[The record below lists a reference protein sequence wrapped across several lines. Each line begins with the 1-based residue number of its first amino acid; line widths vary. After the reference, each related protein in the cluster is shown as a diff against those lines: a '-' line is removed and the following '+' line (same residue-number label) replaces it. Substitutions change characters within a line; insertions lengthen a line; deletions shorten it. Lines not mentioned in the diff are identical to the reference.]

1 MLAAFSASKF
11 IHSTWS
17 IGYFLPP
24 KMNDKVPEIAMSQ
37 FETDKGILE
46 PQLRQYGLEFA
57 TDGFHIRWA
66 KGNQR
71 HPRNWS
77 IVRKA
82 YDTSLIIFLE
92 LFTYVDCL
100 LLCTRWGSLLID
112 DCIQDRHQ
120 RFRRTFLFPPCPLRN
135 MLSMTVHCCQRCV
148 T

>member
-1 MLAAFSASKF
+1 
-11 IHSTWS
+11 
-17 IGYFLPP
+17 
-24 KMNDKVPEIAMSQ
+24 MNDKMPEIAMSQ

-46 PQLRQYGLEFA
+46 PHLRQYGLEFA
-57 TDGFHIRWA
+57 ADGFHIRWA

-100 LLCTRWGSLLID
+100 LLCYTMRLLANRPLLQ
-112 DCIQDRHQ
+112 DCHQ
-120 RFRRTFLFPPCPLRN
+120 RFRRTFPS
-135 MLSMTVHCCQRCV
+135 LSPYLPWEHYADYHSLLLPRMP
-148 T
+148 